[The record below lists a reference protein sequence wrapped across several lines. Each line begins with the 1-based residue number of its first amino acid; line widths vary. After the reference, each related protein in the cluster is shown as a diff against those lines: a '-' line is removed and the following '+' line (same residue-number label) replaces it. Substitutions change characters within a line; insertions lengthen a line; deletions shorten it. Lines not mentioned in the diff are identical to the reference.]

1 MAAKKTDLSVKNV
14 LLCELNLSAY
24 VLERNE
30 IFILLVHG
38 RTMGCHFFKTL
49 FFLCN
54 IFGLNNLFIL
64 IWALALFSAP
74 QQGFCMLQ
82 LPIIVGL
89 LPPYEKKMPNAR
101 WGGGGGRGGMTRL
114 GIDRLGQN

>member
-1 MAAKKTDLSVKNV
+1 M
-14 LLCELNLSAY
+14 
-24 VLERNE
+24 LERNE

-38 RTMGCHFFKTL
+38 RTMGRHFFKTL

-74 QQGFCMLQ
+74 QQGFCVLQ

-101 WGGGGGRGGMTRL
+101 GGGRGGMTRL